1 MPATFAFFTD
11 MFPNMWLFFGRLLVL
26 VACLPIHEFAHGYIA
41 DKLGDPTPRR
51 DGRLTLNP
59 FAHLDLWGS
68 VCLVLCGFGWAKPV
82 VVNPFNL
89 RNRKGNMALVA
100 LAGPVSNLLMCLLFV
115 GLTKVVTLFT
125 VTAVTS
131 ILGIVFLTIAQVN
144 LSLAI
149 FNLLPVP
156 PLDGSKILYFFLPNR
171 ASYWLQEREHIIS
184 LVFMSLILL
193 DNFGVL
199 AYGIGDV
206 LYLVISPIWN
216 GICIL
221 FGL

>member
-1 MPATFAFFTD
+1 MPTIVQSLFSN
-11 MFPNMWLFFGRLLVL
+11 FPQLFGRLLVL
-26 VACLPIHEFAHGYIA
+26 VACLPIHEFAHGFIA

-68 VCLVLCGFGWAKPV
+68 VCLLFCGFGWAKPV
-82 VVNPFNL
+82 VVNPFNM
-89 RNRKGNMALVA
+89 RNRKGSMALVA
-100 LAGPVSNLLMCLLFV
+100 LAGPVSNLLMCLLFA
-115 GLTKVVTLFT
+115 GLARAVALFP
-125 VTAVTS
+125 VTAATTMLWV
-131 ILGIVFLTIAQVN
+131 ILLTISQVN

-171 ASYWLQEREHIIS
+171 AAYWLQEREHIIS
-184 LVFMSLILL
+184 LVFMGLILL

-199 AYGIGDV
+199 AYGISDL
-206 LYLVISPIWN
+206 LYMVITPIWN